1 LVEEYG
7 LQHLI
12 DRATIAFFTCVA
24 TFMPPQVTNADRVI
38 AASPE
43 IEEKTPAVSM
53 EDAKKAVIAQM
64 EKIQATIRFP
74 QIVKSKQSKISDHE
88 QAVLKVFTI
97 NLVLKSHSW
106 FASSYAALSDPLPL

>member
-1 LVEEYG
+1 
-7 LQHLI
+7 
-12 DRATIAFFTCVA
+12 
-24 TFMPPQVTNADRVI
+24 MPPQVTNADRVI

-97 NLVLKSHSW
+97 NLAVNHIHDLDPL
-106 FASSYAALSDPLPL
+106 YAAL